1 MIRSLIGNR
10 EADLWYETDMP
21 DECPPADAFG
31 ANGTFYRFVSGKP
44 SEEDFIPHSRLY
56 PDRSF
61 SGMECQAR
69 ALSVFSSI
77 EDCMKLRK
85 LSPKFRN
92 KSVAAV
98 QISPADGVIKHTP
111 SGQSNAHYSWWRAA
125 SCLTINYT
133 VLSNE

>member
-1 MIRSLIGNR
+1 MIQKLIDTN
-10 EADLWYETDMP
+10 DQQWYETDMP

-31 ANGTFYRFVSGKP
+31 VNGRFYRFVSDSP
-44 SEEDFIPHSRLY
+44 SEDDFIPHSRLY

-61 SGMECQAR
+61 LGMECQAR
-69 ALSVFSSI
+69 AISVFSSV
-77 EDCMKLRK
+77 EDCNKLRK

-98 QISPADGVIKHTP
+98 QLTPCDGVIMHTP
-111 SGQSNAHYSWWRAA
+111 SSLSNAHYSWWRAA
-125 SCLTINYT
+125 LCQTVNYT